1 MNSVQR
7 SGSRPAATQSANIS
21 RCASAIPDVSL
32 YSLVSACQSAEKKK
46 HSAFRLISIQFFTAP
61 W

>member
-1 MNSVQR
+1 MNRVQR
-7 SGSRPAATQSANIS
+7 SGSSPAAIQSANIS
-21 RCASAIPDVSL
+21 RWAWAMLEVSL

-46 HSAFRLISIQFFTAP
+46 HSALRLISIQFFTAP

>member
-1 MNSVQR
+1 MLE
-7 SGSRPAATQSANIS
+7 
-21 RCASAIPDVSL
+21 VSL

-46 HSAFRLISIQFFTAP
+46 HSALRLISIQFFTAP